1 MTRPSETP
9 PPTGVLAFPDAGTPF
24 ALPDRQLGQALEALE
39 FTAALGL
46 VAARAAGTL
55 GAHRVRSRRP
65 SADLVWIRDELARV
79 AQAAQLIRTDKGV
92 NAEAA
97 PDIRPALD
105 RLRVPGTMLEGPA
118 LVTVR
123 QALAAGRLVLAEL
136 RRVAEDAP
144 LVAQL
149 AAPPMD
155 RSIEPRLQS
164 ALDGDGEV
172 QDAASPALAAARNR
186 VRTSRERLIRRLEAM
201 LREMGAG
208 AEATVTVR
216 GGRYVIPVS
225 RDARN
230 RPAGIVHD
238 ESASGAT
245 LFVEPTQTIEL
256 GNALRSAE
264 VEVEREVLRVLQ
276 ELTEMI
282 RPHRDAFAA
291 SLEMCVAVDDLVAR
305 AKYSVDVDGFAP
317 TVNSAPAPLTLW
329 HARHPLLLAQRE
341 SADRD
346 QPVVPFDL
354 TLDLGEH
361 TLLLTGPNTGG
372 KTVLLKAVGLIAAM
386 TQSGIVPPLGP
397 GGALPVFGGF
407 FVDIGDRQSIA
418 ASLSTFSAHVAE
430 LRRILAE
437 ADDTSLVLIDEIGS
451 GTDPAEGGA
460 LAAASLRALTAR
472 RTLTFATTH
481 LGGLKALA
489 TETPGIVNASLQFNT
504 TTLEPT
510 YRLEKGMPG
519 RSFGLAIARRLGI
532 APAVLAEAEAEASP
546 EDRRLDALL
555 AQAEE
560 RTRELEARIGKVEG
574 QRAELAALTQRL
586 DAQAVAQRLKE
597 KELADRERAAEHS
610 AREQT
615 KAYLLEARKRVE
627 QAISQARAAVD
638 EVTAREAR
646 RLVEEGIRAE
656 AEALSQE
663 IAPEPGET
671 PADPA
676 GLTVGSRVRLD
687 SGARGRVAE
696 LRADGRLVVV
706 AGAVKLVVDRSQVT
720 LSGAR
725 ETKKPSPQ
733 AALPEAGLGP
743 APTEHAPAELDL
755 RGLTADEAE
764 AAVISAIDAAVLAE
778 RPFLRI
784 IHGKGT
790 GALRVRVQ
798 QVVGNDK
805 RVAKFGFAPAREGGT
820 GVTVL
825 AFEP

>member
-1 MTRPSETP
+1 MKRPSETP

-24 ALPDRQLGQALEALE
+24 ALPDRQLGQALDAIE
-39 FTAALGL
+39 FDAALGL
-46 VAARAAGTL
+46 VAARAAGSL
-55 GAHRVRSRRP
+55 GAARIRSRRP
-65 SADLVWIRDELARV
+65 SAELVWIRDELARV
-79 AQAAQLIRTDKGV
+79 AQAAQLIRTG
-92 NAEAA
+92 NGISAEAA
-97 PDIRPALD
+97 PDIRPLFD

-123 QALAAGRLVLAEL
+123 QVLAASRLVLAEL
-136 RRVAEDAP
+136 RRATEDAP

-172 QDAASPALAAARNR
+172 QDGASPALAAARNR

-201 LREMGAG
+201 LRELGAG

-216 GGRYVIPVS
+216 GGRYVIPVA

-264 VEVEREVLRVLQ
+264 VEVEREVLKVLQ
-276 ELTEMI
+276 ELTELI
-282 RPHRDAFAA
+282 RPHRDSLAA

-317 TVNSAPAPLTLW
+317 TMNPAPAPLTVW

-341 SADRD
+341 AADRD
-346 QPVVPFDL
+346 HPVVPFDL
-354 TLDLGEH
+354 MLDPGER

-372 KTVLLKAVGLIAAM
+372 KTVLLKAVGVIAALA
-386 TQSGIVPPLGP
+386 QSGIIPPIGP

-489 TETPGIVNASLQFNT
+489 TETAGIVNASLQFNT

-510 YRLEKGMPG
+510 YRLEKGVPG

-546 EDRRLDALL
+546 DDHRLDSLL

-560 RTRELEARIGKVEG
+560 RSRDLEARIGQVEA
-574 QRAELAALTQRL
+574 QRAELAALTQRVET
-586 DAQAVAQRLKE
+586 QAAAQRLKE
-597 KELADRERAAEHS
+597 KELADRERTAEHS

-656 AEALSQE
+656 AEALAQE
-663 IAPEPGET
+663 TVVEPSEASEDVGST
-671 PADPA
+671 
-676 GLTVGSRVRLD
+676 GLNVGSRVRLS
-687 SGARGRVAE
+687 SGARGRVE
-696 LRADGRLVVV
+696 EVRADGKLVVV
-706 AGAVKLVVDRSQVT
+706 AGAVKLVVDRSEVVAT
-720 LSGAR
+720 GEVAR
-725 ETKKPSPQ
+725 ARKPASTSVSEPTPSS
-733 AALPEAGLGP
+733 AS
-743 APTEHAPAELDL
+743 APSELDL

-764 AAVISAIDAAVLAE
+764 GAVIAAIDAAVLAE

-798 QVVGNDK
+798 QVVANDK
-805 RVAKFGFAPAREGGT
+805 RIAKFGFASTREGGT